1 MKTADREYI
10 KESVRRGEIK
20 EKDAKEL
27 IGELEDG
34 DFVQC
39 YGPDMLPIK
48 TNKEDRC

>member
-27 IGELEDG
+27 IGDLEDG

-39 YGPDMLPIK
+39 YGPDMRPIK
-48 TNKEDRC
+48 AQDGT